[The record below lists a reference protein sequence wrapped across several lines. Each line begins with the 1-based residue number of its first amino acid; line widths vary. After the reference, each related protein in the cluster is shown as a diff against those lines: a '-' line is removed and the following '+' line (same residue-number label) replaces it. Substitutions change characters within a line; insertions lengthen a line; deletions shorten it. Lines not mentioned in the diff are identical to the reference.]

1 MRKRQLFGIVSV
13 FGMAILASGCI
24 TSTGQD
30 STKMSRNIEEST
42 DKQVVLSE
50 RQQQILKEENLPT
63 DYEKL
68 TVSQKMAIAS
78 MEEMLQYAEK
88 KYNESFLYAGYV
100 FKSVVEEEH
109 MIAYPEN
116 GDKEED
122 CFTITKT
129 DDGYEDNY
137 VAVKIQDDFIDYIYD
152 NIISFSNDTPMR
164 VYGTVLGADM
174 EKLPDAISEVD
185 GKVTSS
191 LLVFLDGETFDA
203 EDIQEFE
210 FDVASVLREHELY
223 GQVQFILLNK
233 GILTELSKYNYLDY
247 LDKKYYTIRD
257 DLYINAQQDR
267 WYRTGQE
274 AESQMFAPSGE

>member
-1 MRKRQLFGIVSV
+1 MRKRRLCGIVSV

-42 DKQVVLSE
+42 DNLSE

-152 NIISFSNDTPMR
+152 NILSFSNDTPMR

-210 FDVASVLREHELY
+210 SDVASVLREHELY

-247 LDKKYYTIRD
+247 LDKKYYMIRD

-274 AESQMFAPSGE
+274 AESQVFAPSGE